1 MKNHE
6 HILQKDVISQKG
18 TFGQIERG
26 DFLISLSTLDKIA
39 FATGVDLDY
48 IVYGKGENG
57 KLKIKKALDNIINRS
72 NKEELKMY
80 YKCITT
86 INNYIS
92 KT

>member
-1 MKNHE
+1 LKNRE
-6 HILQKDVISQKG
+6 HISQRDVISQQD

-26 DFLISLSTLDKIA
+26 DFLVSLSALDKIA
-39 FATGVDLDY
+39 SATGVDLDY
-48 IVYGKGENG
+48 IVYGKGKND
-57 KLKIKKALDNIINRS
+57 KLKIKKALDNLINRS

-86 INNYIS
+86 ISNYIS